1 MPLTPLT
8 LLLLQAKHQACTF
21 KKMSFFKV
29 QKLYHAS
36 LSLFFA
42 RTAQKISFYVFR
54 LVSAVKIYMR
64 HFWSLQTLRI
74 N

>member
-21 KKMSFFKV
+21 KKMSFKV

-64 HFWSLQTLRI
+64 HFWSLQTLCI